1 MAIDATARR
10 VVVTGGANGIGRRF
24 VERIVEAGGGVVALD
39 GDEVP
44 LARLAADLASAAT
57 AVVSVDGG
65 ITAQ

>member
-57 AVVSVDGG
+57 AVGVDSG
-65 ITAQ
+65 ITAR